1 MAQYQYQ
8 VGSVAEA
15 RALDAADGVMDGRY
29 YGTPIQGLTQNPGS
43 PGQWTVY
50 GSTYGQSQPAYGGSQ
65 PPVYGQSTPAY
76 GASQP
81 PPLHSS
87 IPPPTGPGSNPAGAT
102 SVIGSASIPP
112 TLDGDKKGFNDSPGL
127 PQWSGS
133 NVRPLEASMVPE
145 LRKFN
150 ISEACQNSVTQGVKL
165 LNDLGEAWQSD
176 YAIIFSKQSHT
187 WWLLAREKCPLGL
200 AEAVEAHKR
209 IAPAASAKGK
219 DPKRTKEARKAF
231 PLEKRLMSK
240 IVGQHQAILA
250 VSQQIRRK
258 ENGWH
263 SSEHPLVF
271 LFLGSSGIGKTELAK
286 QVAWYMHE
294 DDKDGFIR
302 LDMSE
307 YQHQHE
313 VSKFIGAPPG
323 YQGYDDGGQLTKR
336 LKRCPNAVVLFD
348 EVEKA
353 HPDILTCLLQ
363 TFDEGR
369 LTDGKGETV
378 DCMDAIFVMTSN
390 LAQREIADEAV
401 QRRAEMAR
409 RGELEHD
416 GGTPLI
422 SADFAQ
428 KTIMPVLKHAF
439 RRDEFIGR
447 INEIL
452 FFLPFTLEQR
462 LLLAKKEV
470 EKWAAIARKRHN
482 MVLEWGPE
490 LEDFLIKSYD
500 LRFGVRSIQHEV
512 GRQVVSKLA
521 AAHEDDAIGEG
532 DTIILGVGDNEVTL
546 RKGARKNDKA
556 PEKH

>member
-1 MAQYQYQ
+1 M
-8 VGSVAEA
+8 
-15 RALDAADGVMDGRY
+15 
-29 YGTPIQGLTQNPGS
+29 
-43 PGQWTVY
+43 
-50 GSTYGQSQPAYGGSQ
+50 
-65 PPVYGQSTPAY
+65 
-76 GASQP
+76 
-81 PPLHSS
+81 
-87 IPPPTGPGSNPAGAT
+87 
-102 SVIGSASIPP
+102 
-112 TLDGDKKGFNDSPGL
+112 
-127 PQWSGS
+127 
-133 NVRPLEASMVPE
+133 RPLEASMVSE

-150 ISEACQNSVTQGVKL
+150 ISDACQNSVTQGVKL
-165 LNDLGEAWQSD
+165 LNDLGEAWQND

-187 WWLLAREKCPLGL
+187 WWLLAREKCALGL
-200 AEAVEAHKR
+200 AEAVEAHKT
-209 IAPAASAKGK
+209 ITPATTAKRAK
-219 DPKRTKEARKAF
+219 DSKRSKEARKAF
-231 PLEKRLMSK
+231 PLEKRLMAR
-240 IVGQHQAILA
+240 IVGQRQAITA

-294 DDKDGFIR
+294 DDKEGFIR

-401 QRRAEMAR
+401 QRRSDMAK
-409 RGELEHD
+409 RGEQESEI
-416 GGTPLI
+416 GPLI
-422 SADFAQ
+422 GADFAQ
-428 KTIMPVLKHAF
+428 KVIMPILKHAF

-452 FFLPFTLEQR
+452 FFLPFTYEQR
-462 LLLAKKEV
+462 LALAKKEV
-470 EKWAAIARKRHN
+470 EKWAEIARKRHN
-482 MVLEWGPE
+482 MSLEWGVD
-490 LEDFLIKSYD
+490 LEQFLIKAYD

-521 AAHEDDAIGEG
+521 AAHEEDVIGEG
-532 DTIILGVGDNEVTL
+532 DTVILSVVDGEVTL
-546 RKGARKNDKA
+546 RKGARKDKN
-556 PEKH
+556 

>member
-1 MAQYQYQ
+1 M
-8 VGSVAEA
+8 
-15 RALDAADGVMDGRY
+15 
-29 YGTPIQGLTQNPGS
+29 
-43 PGQWTVY
+43 
-50 GSTYGQSQPAYGGSQ
+50 YGQSQPSYNVSIPPQETANVNYG
-65 PPVYGQSTPAY
+65 V
-76 GASQP
+76 
-81 PPLHSS
+81 S
-87 IPPPTGPGSNPAGAT
+87 IPPPNGPGSNP
-102 SVIGSASIPP
+102 IGSSSIAP
-112 TLDGDKKGFNDSPGL
+112 TVVSDKNYDSAFNDAPGL

-165 LNDLGEAWQSD
+165 LNDLAEAWQSD

-187 WWLLAREKCPLGL
+187 WWLLAREKSPLGL

-209 IAPAASAKGK
+209 ITPGTAKKGK
-219 DPKRTKEARKAF
+219 ESKRTKEARQAF

-240 IVGQHQAILA
+240 IVGQRQAIA
-250 VSQQIRRK
+250 CVSQQIRRK

-286 QVAWYMHE
+286 QVAWYVHE

-409 RGELEHD
+409 RGELEHE
-416 GGTPLI
+416 GGPLI
-422 SADFAQ
+422 AGDFAQ
-428 KTIMPVLKHAF
+428 KTIMPILKHAF

-470 EKWAAIARKRHN
+470 EKWAAIAKKRHN
-482 MVLEWGPE
+482 MTLEWGPE
-490 LEDFLIKSYD
+490 LEEFLIKAYD

-521 AAHEDDAIGEG
+521 AAHEEDAIGEG
-532 DTIILGVGDNEVTL
+532 DTVIMGVMDNEVTL
-546 RKGARKNDKA
+546 RKGPRRAEQK
-556 PEKH
+556 P

>member
-1 MAQYQYQ
+1 
-8 VGSVAEA
+8 
-15 RALDAADGVMDGRY
+15 
-29 YGTPIQGLTQNPGS
+29 
-43 PGQWTVY
+43 
-50 GSTYGQSQPAYGGSQ
+50 
-65 PPVYGQSTPAY
+65 
-76 GASQP
+76 
-81 PPLHSS
+81 
-87 IPPPTGPGSNPAGAT
+87 
-102 SVIGSASIPP
+102 
-112 TLDGDKKGFNDSPGL
+112 
-127 PQWSGS
+127 
-133 NVRPLEASMVPE
+133 MVSE

-150 ISEACQNSVTQGVKL
+150 ISDACANSVTQGVKL
-165 LNDLGEAWQSD
+165 LNDLGEAWQND

-187 WWLLAREKCPLGL
+187 WWLLAREKCALGL

-209 IAPAASAKGK
+209 VTPATTAKK
-219 DPKRTKEARKAF
+219 SKESKRSKEARKAF
-231 PLEKRLMSK
+231 PLEKRLMTR
-240 IVGQHQAILA
+240 IVGQRQAILSVA
-250 VSQQIRRK
+250 QQIRRK

-286 QVAWYMHE
+286 QVAYYMHE

-323 YQGYDDGGQLTKR
+323 YMGYDDGGQLTKR

-378 DCMDAIFVMTSN
+378 DCMDAVFVMTSN

-401 QRRAEMAR
+401 RRRADMAQ
-409 RGELEHD
+409 RGEMENETGPLV
-416 GGTPLI
+416 GG
-422 SADFAQ
+422 DFAQ
-428 KTIMPVLKHAF
+428 KTIMPILKHAF

-462 LLLAKKEV
+462 LALAKKEV
-470 EKWAAIARKRHN
+470 EKWQEIAKKRHQ
-482 MVLEWGPE
+482 MCLEWGRD
-490 LEDFLIKSYD
+490 LEEFLIKAYD

-521 AAHEDDAIGEG
+521 AAHEEDVIGDG
-532 DTIILGVGDNEVTL
+532 DTVILGVKDGEVTL
-546 RKGARKNDKA
+546 RKGARKAA
-556 PEKH
+556 PRDTETK

>member
-1 MAQYQYQ
+1 
-8 VGSVAEA
+8 
-15 RALDAADGVMDGRY
+15 
-29 YGTPIQGLTQNPGS
+29 
-43 PGQWTVY
+43 
-50 GSTYGQSQPAYGGSQ
+50 
-65 PPVYGQSTPAY
+65 
-76 GASQP
+76 
-81 PPLHSS
+81 
-87 IPPPTGPGSNPAGAT
+87 
-102 SVIGSASIPP
+102 
-112 TLDGDKKGFNDSPGL
+112 
-127 PQWSGS
+127 
-133 NVRPLEASMVPE
+133 MVSE

-150 ISEACQNSVTQGVKL
+150 ISDACGNSVTQGVKL
-165 LNDLGEAWQSD
+165 LNDLNEAWQND

-187 WWLLAREKCPLGL
+187 WWLLAREGAALGL
-200 AEAVEAHKR
+200 AEAVEAHKK
-209 IAPAASAKGK
+209 ITPAQTAKRAK
-219 DPKRTKEARKAF
+219 DSKHSKESRKAY
-231 PLEKRLMSK
+231 PLEKRLMTK
-240 IVGQHQAILA
+240 IVGQRQAILA

-263 SSEHPLVF
+263 SNEHPLVF

-286 QVAWYMHE
+286 QAAYYMHE

-378 DCMDAIFVMTSN
+378 DCMDAVFVMTSN

-409 RGELEHD
+409 RGEVESES
-416 GGTPLI
+416 GPLI
-422 SADFAQ
+422 PPEFAQ
-428 KTIMPVLKHAF
+428 KVVMPILKHAF

-452 FFLPFTLEQR
+452 FFLPD
-462 LLLAKKEV
+462 
-470 EKWAAIARKRHN
+470 RK
-482 MVLEWGPE
+482 
-490 LEDFLIKSYD
+490 S
-500 LRFGVRSIQHEV
+500 
-512 GRQVVSKLA
+512 VV
-521 AAHEDDAIGEG
+521 
-532 DTIILGVGDNEVTL
+532 
-546 RKGARKNDKA
+546 
-556 PEKH
+556 